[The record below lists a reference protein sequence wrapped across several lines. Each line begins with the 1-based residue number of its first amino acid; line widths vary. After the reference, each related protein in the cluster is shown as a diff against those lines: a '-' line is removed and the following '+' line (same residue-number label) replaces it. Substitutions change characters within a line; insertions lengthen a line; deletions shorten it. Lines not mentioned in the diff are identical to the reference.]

1 MVLFNPLFRNIAV
14 DKTTP
19 NKKIIKR
26 IFSVD
31 KESNLNENNKLNPTR
46 GRNNKMRGLLDL
58 NNLTIDKV

>member
-14 DKTTP
+14 DNMIP
-19 NKKIIKR
+19 NKRIIKR
-26 IFSVD
+26 IFSTD

>member
-14 DKTTP
+14 DNTIP

-26 IFSVD
+26 IFSTD